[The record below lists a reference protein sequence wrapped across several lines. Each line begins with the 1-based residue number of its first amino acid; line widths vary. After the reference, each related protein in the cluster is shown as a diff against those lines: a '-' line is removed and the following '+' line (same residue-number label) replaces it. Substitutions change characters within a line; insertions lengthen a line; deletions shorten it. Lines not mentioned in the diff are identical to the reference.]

1 MSGVVASSVEV
12 EAAWLFRPV
21 ISFAELGKRIFDLV
35 IAGTALV
42 VLAPV
47 FLLIAVLIKLDSR
60 GPVFFGQ
67 VRVGRDRRLFR
78 MWKFRKMY
86 HDMPEQGPNLT
97 SRHDSRLTGI
107 GRILERT
114 KLDELPQFFNVLLG
128 EMSLIGPRPELPMFV
143 EHYPERWD
151 RVLSVKPGIFGPCQL
166 RFRNESE
173 LYPPEC
179 KDLEN
184 YYIRHILPD
193 KLAIDADYA
202 AHCSLTSD
210 LLMLVRALLTCLR
223 DLFKVSR

>member
-97 SRHDSRLTGI
+97 SRHDS
-107 GRILERT
+107 
-114 KLDELPQFFNVLLG
+114 
-128 EMSLIGPRPELPMFV
+128 
-143 EHYPERWD
+143 
-151 RVLSVKPGIFGPCQL
+151 
-166 RFRNESE
+166 
-173 LYPPEC
+173 
-179 KDLEN
+179 
-184 YYIRHILPD
+184 
-193 KLAIDADYA
+193 
-202 AHCSLTSD
+202 
-210 LLMLVRALLTCLR
+210 
-223 DLFKVSR
+223 